1 MKVKPKITIADHFCD
16 LEDPR
21 IEQTK
26 HHQLIDIITIS
37 ICAVIGGADTWVD
50 IESYG
55 RSSIRMVKENFRI
68 AEWHPFT

>member
-1 MKVKPKITIADHFCD
+1 MKLKPKITIAAHFFD
-16 LEDPR
+16 LEYPR
-21 IEQTK
+21 IERTK

-37 ICAVIGGADTWVD
+37 IGAVICGADTWVD